1 MNNIDAVLA
10 KLPLHSPSLSSQT
23 SGAPNSDK
31 TTQRKGRRK
40 INIFTDISCESS
52 RLLLLR
58 MMSEMILLSLRSRH
72 DLAGVE
78 SVRELP
84 ERHFSSGTVNV
95 AMYQARLL
103 RRMMY
108 YRRSEIRRAPL
119 PQHEVTLL
127 RDILEPPAH
136 LPPRFV
142 PTTAQYNMALVAFFN
157 LEQPAYVQEIWER
170 MLSNGVRMTV
180 RSYETYAKH
189 LRSKSDTDLILFGVS
204 LSKAMIAGS
213 HQTGPDDSRLEVR
226 SANLAVFE
234 VIEPALQAVE
244 EHVA

>member
-1 MNNIDAVLA
+1 
-10 KLPLHSPSLSSQT
+10 
-23 SGAPNSDK
+23 
-31 TTQRKGRRK
+31 
-40 INIFTDISCESS
+40 
-52 RLLLLR
+52 
-58 MMSEMILLSLRSRH
+58 
-72 DLAGVE
+72 
-78 SVRELP
+78 
-84 ERHFSSGTVNV
+84 
-95 AMYQARLL
+95 
-103 RRMMY
+103 MY